1 MQALY
6 TYVRTTNVE
15 VCRWSLAVFENDDR
29 GKCNRV
35 LRVKEPVQ
43 MTSAKF
49 RRVWTMRRLD
59 IDGTAQ
65 TITVKIDV
73 CIRTYDKREHLPL
86 AEQRNSARCRNCH
99 FNSGRSPGRHLHRR
113 HLASKLNMPFQT

>member
-1 MQALY
+1 
-6 TYVRTTNVE
+6 
-15 VCRWSLAVFENDDR
+15 
-29 GKCNRV
+29 
-35 LRVKEPVQ
+35 

-49 RRVWTMRRLD
+49 RHVWTMRRLD

-65 TITVKIDV
+65 TITFEIDV
-73 CIRTYDKREHLPL
+73 CRRCIRTYDKREHLPL

-113 HLASKLNMPFQT
+113 HLASKLGRSPGRHLHRRHLASKLNMTAFQT